1 MKCLICKNDSFHEY
15 LQCDDY
21 FLSGESFNILEC
33 KNCKFKFTDPRPS
46 INKISKYYK
55 SEDYISHTDSKKG
68 IVNNIYQLIRK
79 HNVSR
84 KFQMIKR
91 VSSGKNILDIGCGTG
106 DLLKYFKEKEWNSF
120 GIEPDVDA
128 RKIALQKGL
137 NVYKEEYL
145 KQFSENQFDVITLW
159 HVLEHVYDI
168 SERINEIDSL
178 LNENGIL
185 IVALPNC
192 NSWDAKNYGKYWA
205 AWDVPRH
212 LWHWNPAT
220 FEMFAEK
227 HGFSLIEKRGMP
239 MDGFYVSMM
248 SEKYKTGKMNLIGGF
263 IRGLSTWFKSLNNND
278 LSSSVI
284 YFLRKK

>member
-159 HVLEHVYDI
+159 HVLEHVYDKI
-168 SERINEIDSL
+168 M
-178 LNENGIL
+178 ENIGQHGMCQDIFIIL
-185 IVALPNC
+185 I
-192 NSWDAKNYGKYWA
+192 
-205 AWDVPRH
+205 
-212 LWHWNPAT
+212 
-220 FEMFAEK
+220 
-227 HGFSLIEKRGMP
+227 KR
-239 MDGFYVSMM
+239 
-248 SEKYKTGKMNLIGGF
+248 L
-263 IRGLSTWFKSLNNND
+263 
-278 LSSSVI
+278 
-284 YFLRKK
+284 